1 MKISTD
7 EKLNPR
13 LRGHVQT
20 LRGSMVEALNKNP
33 LPQRF
38 TQTEHPDQP
47 AVIIKDSVTG
57 RELTVGLCD
66 AHGARKALAAFF
78 D

>member
-33 LPQRF
+33 LPN
-38 TQTEHPDQP
+38 
-47 AVIIKDSVTG
+47 
-57 RELTVGLCD
+57 
-66 AHGARKALAAFF
+66 ALPKLSIRINPLLS
-78 D
+78 